1 MLLIIGTGQSGVEFQ
16 LVAGKHVIA
25 LVEALNGFRGG
36 RKRLGR
42 EILQERQADK
52 DGQQDKQ
59 RKVRT
64 PCRGRMP
71 RQQKR
76 DPEKNVRR
84 HEEQRQPDG
93 PPFALTPGSDR
104 QQEQEP

>member
-1 MLLIIGTGQSGVEFQ
+1 MVHQARRSQLRPQMDLFVQGAKLWMLLIIGTGQSGMEFQ

-42 EILQERQADK
+42 EILQERQADE
-52 DGQQDKQ
+52 DGQQDEQ
-59 RKVRT
+59 RKVGT

-76 DPEKNVRR
+76 DP
-84 HEEQRQPDG
+84 
-93 PPFALTPGSDR
+93 
-104 QQEQEP
+104 